1 MRPPAAKVEPVY
13 DETLGTW
20 LDQLGSSA
28 PAPGGGAAAAM
39 NAAIGAALI
48 SMVANLTIGKAAYAA
63 HEEHATNVRTNA
75 DALRERALQLAAN
88 DAEAFDA
95 LMATF
100 RLPRTT
106 DAEKA
111 TRTAAIQEATEA
123 AARVPLRIAETAA
136 EVIRLAQTLP
146 GRSNPNVLS
155 DVAVA
160 AASAAAALESAAL
173 NVEINLRSLRDEAV
187 KESLTASL
195 TAQTGMLDTA
205 STLIRDVRQEINR

>member
-1 MRPPAAKVEPVY
+1 MY